1 MWLKF
6 GSLRPFITRSFLWE
20 TETPAVG
27 ILFWTH
33 NPTGQ
38 ALELGYELDRL
49 AVGNVALAEVS
60 CVMTRERV
68 ELPKVCRKGLMMGAG
83 ELRAAGTFSEFG
95 DVLGAVATR
104 IVPASDGPFMG
115 TELFGAT
122 SGVGV
127 GARGEARARGT
138 RR

>member
-1 MWLKF
+1 M
-6 GSLRPFITRSFLWE
+6 RSFLWE
-20 TETPAVG
+20 TKTPTVG

-33 NPTGQ
+33 NPARQ

-49 AVGNVALAEVS
+49 TVGNVALAEVS
-60 CVMTRERV
+60 CVMTREWV
-68 ELPKVCRKGLMMGAG
+68 ELPKVCGKGLMMRAW

-95 DVLGAVATR
+95 DVLGPVATR

-122 SGVGV
+122 NGVGV
-127 GARGEARARGT
+127 GARGETRAGGT
-138 RR
+138 RRWDFRLIIFDFG